1 LLKLS
6 ITPKTG
12 GKPKASPPLIPCPR
26 PRAKGLVGMSVC
38 ASVCQVGKSENYIST
53 VVGKSSAFAAAFVS
67 PPYVTRP
74 N

>member
-1 LLKLS
+1 MP
-6 ITPKTG
+6 TPPEKE
-12 GKPKASPPLIPCPR
+12 
-26 PRAKGLVGMSVC
+26 LVGMSVC